1 MVARQTK
8 SLSRGDRFGLLKH
21 AISYLYEK
29 SLKVFTLTI
38 NKLISTFAR
47 NPTTYSTAPQ
57 LTSPSFS
64 SLPDEIVVTCLAHIS
79 KSHYPKLSLVS
90 KRFNSLI
97 FSNELHVARSRS
109 KTREN
114 VLHVF
119 LQLPGHRL
127 PSWYSMW
134 IKPGQTLTNELKEE
148 NSNSTG
154 NAMLVPIPSSYS
166 PSAPTLYLGTFS
178 SKQYRL
184 RHCNNSPI
192 SSLLWVR
199 NKGVLTPWGKSKY
212 SPWLKAPRMK
222 VDRENAIARAL
233 DGKIYVMGGCNAD
246 ESASWGEVFDTNTQ
260 TWESLPD
267 PGPEL
272 RFSLIKSMNVTK
284 RRVYAESSGKYDH
297 YYNSKEGRWGVSS
310 KARKFGRKCEIGHVW
325 YFCRKRGFFWYDT
338 KLKSWR
344 MVKGLEVLS
353 KYCSVG
359 VIAIANY
366 GGKLLILWD
375 KFDQCQNKEIWCSVI
390 ALERRSGDHEV
401 WGTVEWASV
410 VLTVPSSYVFLRCQV
425 KSV

>member
-127 PSWYSMW
+127 PSCMW

-166 PSAPTLYLGTFS
+166 PSAPTLYL
-178 SKQYRL
+178 
-184 RHCNNSPI
+184 
-192 SSLLWVR
+192 
-199 NKGVLTPWGKSKY
+199 
-212 SPWLKAPRMK
+212 APRMK
-222 VDRENAIARAL
+222 VARVNAIARAL

-246 ESASWGEVFDTNTQ
+246 ESASWAEVFDTNTQ

-284 RRVYAESSGKYDH
+284 RRVYVESSGKYDH
-297 YYNSKEGRWGVSS
+297 YYNPKEGRWGVSS
-310 KARKFGRKCEIGHVW
+310 KVRKFGRKCEIGHVW
-325 YFCRKRGFFWYDT
+325 YFCRKRGVFWYNT

-344 MVKGLEVLS
+344 MVKGLEVLN

-410 VLTVPSSYVFLRCQV
+410 VLTVPSSYVFFRCQV